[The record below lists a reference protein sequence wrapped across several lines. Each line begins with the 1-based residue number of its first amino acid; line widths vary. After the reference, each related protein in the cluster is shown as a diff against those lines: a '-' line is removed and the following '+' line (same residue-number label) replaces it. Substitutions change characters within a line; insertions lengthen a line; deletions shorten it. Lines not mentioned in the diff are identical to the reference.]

1 MIQTSQLRGLEGN
14 FQAQPRV
21 FAHDAKVVV
30 IGAINTTNS
39 DGGFLQTAKGT
50 NYNGGVSGTFNN
62 INITMSGGGI
72 SVLASVVV
80 KDGSVEKITITNPGS
95 GCTEGMTGIVDPISA
110 TGTGATVEV
119 TNVDIP
125 NTQER
130 GCCLYVGDVDTNGAN
145 VEVVMEG
152 GSTVVFKNLTSGSF
166 LPILIKRI
174 VPTNTNAGEFIALY

>member
-1 MIQTSQLRGLEGN
+1 
-14 FQAQPRV
+14 
-21 FAHDAKVVV
+21 
-30 IGAINTTNS
+30 
-39 DGGFLQTAKGT
+39 
-50 NYNGGVSGTFNN
+50 
-62 INITMSGGGI
+62 
-72 SVLASVVV
+72 
-80 KDGSVEKITITNPGS
+80 
-95 GCTEGMTGIVDPISA
+95 MTGIVDPISA
-110 TGTGATVEV
+110 TGTAATIKV